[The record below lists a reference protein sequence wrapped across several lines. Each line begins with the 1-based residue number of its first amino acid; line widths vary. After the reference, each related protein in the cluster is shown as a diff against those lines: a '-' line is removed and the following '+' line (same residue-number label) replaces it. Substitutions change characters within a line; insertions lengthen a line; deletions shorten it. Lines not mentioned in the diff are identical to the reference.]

1 MSSWLIHYNKRFII
15 SISLAFMLRLF
26 GFKSTML
33 MVVLT
38 IAILVL
44 PLMLPPLPPP
54 PMILMLVPL
63 VIMLLLVK
71 LALYSKHGPADVI
84 YQCNFTW

>member
-1 MSSWLIHYNKRFII
+1 MSTWLIPYNKRFIC
-15 SISLAFMLRLF
+15 ISLVFMLRFF
-26 GFKSTML
+26 GFKSTMF

-38 IAILVL
+38 IALLVL

-54 PMILMLVPL
+54 PMIFMLVPL
-63 VIMLLLVK
+63 VIMLLLVM
-71 LALYSKHGPADVI
+71 LALSSKHGPDVI